1 MLNGEEPVFGFRF
14 SDATLVRPL
23 LQHST
28 FNLQPSTFNILLSTL
43 SLKFRPQSDAEAV
56 EAVRMALKNLALG
69 GNRVLKVVH
78 GYGSTG
84 LGGSNREAVRT
95 WLAGELAAGRVR
107 RVIPGE
113 RLTRG
118 DVTDWKRRY
127 SGHAAAF
134 EGLLRDVGNEGV
146 TVIEC

>member
-1 MLNGEEPVFGFRF
+1 
-14 SDATLVRPL
+14 
-23 LQHST
+23 
-28 FNLQPSTFNILLSTL
+28 LLSTL

-84 LGGSNREAVRT
+84 LGGSNREAIRA

-118 DVTDWKRRY
+118 DVNGWMRMFP
-127 SGHAAAF
+127 GHKPAF